1 MSELAWGNII
11 KSLRN
16 LRVEKP
22 RKTGCTMVMDVGKSL
37 EETKSI
43 LQIASNYIDH
53 WKFGFGT
60 SVFMDKALLQEK
72 LQLLAEHNILTFP
85 GGTLLEVALLE
96 HHCRVYM
103 THARELGFTAVEIS
117 DGTLPIPRFRR
128 KRIIECALNTGL
140 IPITEVGKKDPKR
153 QPTSD
158 QIAQEALED
167 FEWGAAWVIIEGR
180 ECGQGVGV
188 FDESG
193 NIDSFEVDLIVEM
206 MADKLDSLIWEAPL
220 KSQQAF
226 FIEKF
231 GANTGLGNI
240 PIDQV
245 LALEALRNGL
255 RFDTLNRVSG
265 KLLREGFW
273 DPSQVEANQMEQTI
287 ILPSRPVKKPNDQP

>member
-1 MSELAWGNII
+1 MPELAWENII
-11 KSLRN
+11 KNLRN
-16 LRVEKP
+16 PRVEKP

-37 EETKSI
+37 DETKSI

-72 LQLLAEHNILTFP
+72 LLLLAAHNILTFP

-128 KRIIECALNTGL
+128 KRIIECALNAGL

-153 QPTSD
+153 QPTAD
-158 QIAQEALED
+158 KIAEEVLED
-167 FEWGAAWVIIEGR
+167 LDWGAAWVIIEGR
-180 ECGQGVGV
+180 ESGKGVGV
-188 FDESG
+188 FDDSG
-193 NIDSFEVDLIVEM
+193 NVEDFEVDLIVKM
-206 MADKLDSLIWEAPL
+206 IGDKLDFLIWEAPL
-220 KSQQAF
+220 KSQQVF

-231 GANTGLGNI
+231 GANIGLGNI

-265 KLLREGFW
+265 KLLRGGFW
-273 DPSQVEANQMEQTI
+273 DPSQIEANETI
-287 ILPSRPVKKPNDQP
+287 NNLASSIGLNRNDQS

>member
-1 MSELAWGNII
+1 MFECAWENII
-11 KSLRN
+11 KSMRDP
-16 LRVEKP
+16 RIAKP

-37 EETKSI
+37 DETKHI
-43 LQIASNYIDH
+43 LEVAARYIDH

-72 LQLLAEHNILTFP
+72 LQLLASHNILTFP

-103 THARELGFTAVEIS
+103 THAKELGFSAVEIS

-128 KRIIECALNTGL
+128 NKIIECALNAGL

-153 QPTSD
+153 QPTVD
-158 QIAQEALED
+158 QIAEEVLED
-167 FEWGAAWVIIEGR
+167 IEQGAAWVILEGR
-180 ECGQGVGV
+180 ESGQGVGV
-188 FDESG
+188 FDEAG
-193 NIDSFEVDLIVEM
+193 NVDDFDVEM
-206 MADKLDSLIWEAPL
+206 IVNLIGDKQDALIWEAPI

-231 GANTGLGNI
+231 GANVGLGNI
-240 PIDQV
+240 PTDQV

-265 KLLREGFW
+265 KLMREGVW
-273 DPSQVEANQMEQTI
+273 DPNQVESPCLNNPAGK
-287 ILPSRPVKKPNDQP
+287 L

>member
-1 MSELAWGNII
+1 MSELAWENII
-11 KSLRN
+11 KSQRN
-16 LRVEKP
+16 SRVGKP
-22 RKTGCTMVMDVGKSL
+22 RKIGCTMVMDVGKGL

-72 LQLLAEHNILTFP
+72 LQILAAHNVLTFP
-85 GGTLLEVALLE
+85 GGTLLEVALLT

-103 THARELGFTAVEIS
+103 THAKSLGFSAVEIS

-128 KRIIECALNTGL
+128 KRIIECALNAGL

-153 QPTSD
+153 QPTAD
-158 QIAQEALED
+158 QIAEEVLED
-167 FEWGAAWVIIEGR
+167 LEWGAAWVIIEGR
-180 ECGQGVGV
+180 ESGQGVGV

-193 NIDSFEVDLIVEM
+193 NVEGFEVDRIVEVTGS
-206 MADKLDSLIWEAPL
+206 KINSLIWEAPL

-231 GANTGLGNI
+231 GANVGLGNI
-240 PIDQV
+240 NMDQI

-255 RFDTLNRVSG
+255 RFDTLNRVAD
-265 KLLREGFW
+265 KLLRGGHW
-273 DPSQVEANQMEQTI
+273 DPNKVEQEVGTVNNISNHANIRT
-287 ILPSRPVKKPNDQP
+287 

>member
-1 MSELAWGNII
+1 
-11 KSLRN
+11 
-16 LRVEKP
+16 
-22 RKTGCTMVMDVGKSL
+22 MVMDVGKSL

-60 SVFMDKALLQEK
+60 TVFMDKALLQEK
-72 LQLLAEHNILTFP
+72 LQILATHNILTFP

-128 KRIIECALNTGL
+128 QRIIECALNAGL

-153 QPTSD
+153 QPTAEK
-158 QIAQEALED
+158 IAQEASED
-167 FEWGAAWVIIEGR
+167 IDWGAAWVIIEGR
-180 ECGQGVGV
+180 ESGQGVGV
-188 FDESG
+188 FDDSG
-193 NIDSFEVDLIVEM
+193 NVDDFEVDMIVEM
-206 MADKLDSLIWEAPL
+206 LGDKLDSLIWEAPL
-220 KSQQAF
+220 KSQQVF

-231 GANTGLGNI
+231 GANAGLGNI

-255 RFDTLNRVSG
+255 RFDTLNRVTG
-265 KLLREGFW
+265 KILREGSW
-273 DPSQVEANQMEQTI
+273 DPNQVEANGTNNN
-287 ILPSRPVKKPNDQP
+287 PANPTRTKT

>member
-1 MSELAWGNII
+1 MAELAWGNII
-11 KSLRN
+11 KSLRDS
-16 LRVEKP
+16 RVGKP
-22 RKTGCTMVMDVGKSL
+22 RKAGCTMVMDVGKSL

-60 SVFMDKALLQEK
+60 TVFMDKALLQEK
-72 LQLLAEHNILTFP
+72 LQLLAAHNILTFP

-128 KRIIECALNTGL
+128 KKIIDCALNAGL

-153 QPTSD
+153 QPTAD
-158 QIAQEALED
+158 QIAKEASED
-167 FEWGAAWVIIEGR
+167 IDWGAAWVIIEGR

-188 FDESG
+188 FDDSG
-193 NIDSFEVDLIVEM
+193 NVDDFEVDLIVEM
-206 MADKLDSLIWEAPL
+206 LGDRLDSLIWEAPL
-220 KSQQAF
+220 KSQQVF

-231 GANTGLGNI
+231 GANAGLGNI

-255 RFDTLNRVSG
+255 RFDTLNRVTG
-265 KLLREGFW
+265 KLLREGSW
-273 DPSQVEANQMEQTI
+273 DPNQVEANGANNNSAN
-287 ILPSRPVKKPNDQP
+287 PSSTKT

>member
-11 KSLRN
+11 RN
-16 LRVEKP
+16 QRDSRVDKP

-37 EETKSI
+37 EETQSI

-72 LQLLAEHNILTFP
+72 LQLLSAHDILTFP

-103 THARELGFTAVEIS
+103 THAKELGFSAVEIS

-128 KRIIECALNTGL
+128 KRIIECALKAGL

-153 QPTSD
+153 QPTAD
-158 QIAQEALED
+158 QIAKAAVED
-167 FEWGAAWVIIEGR
+167 IDWGAAWVIIEGR

-193 NIDSFEVDLIVEM
+193 NVESFEVDMIVDIM
-206 MADKLDSLIWEAPL
+206 GNHIDSLIWEAPL

-231 GANTGLGNI
+231 GANAGLGNI

-255 RFDTLNRVSG
+255 RFDTLNRVTG

-273 DPSQVEANQMEQTI
+273 DPNQVEPNGTI
-287 ILPSRPVKKPNDQP
+287 NNPVIPFGTKT

>member
-11 KSLRN
+11 KSLRDS
-16 LRVEKP
+16 RVEKP
-22 RKTGCTMVMDVGKSL
+22 RKTGCTMVMDVGKSI

-43 LQIASNYIDH
+43 LHIASNYIDH

-60 SVFMDKALLQEK
+60 TVFMDKTLLQEK
-72 LQLLAEHNILTFP
+72 LQLLAAHNILTFP

-128 KRIIECALNTGL
+128 KRIIECALNAGL

-153 QPTSD
+153 QPTTE
-158 QIAQEALED
+158 QIAQEASED
-167 FEWGAAWVIIEGR
+167 MKWGAAWVIIEGR

-193 NIDSFEVDLIVEM
+193 NVDSFEVDLIAEM
-206 MADKLDSLIWEAPL
+206 LGDKLDSLIWEAPL

-231 GANTGLGNI
+231 GANAGLGNI
-240 PIDQV
+240 PMDQV

-255 RFDTLNRVSG
+255 RFDTLYRVSG
-265 KLLREGFW
+265 KLLREGSW
-273 DPSQVEANQMEQTI
+273 DPNQVEANGTNNN
-287 ILPSRPVKKPNDQP
+287 STNSTSTKT

>member
-1 MSELAWGNII
+1 MSELAWENII
-11 KSLRN
+11 KSQRN
-16 LRVEKP
+16 SRVGKP
-22 RKTGCTMVMDVGKSL
+22 RKIGCTMVMDVGKGL

-72 LQLLAEHNILTFP
+72 LQLLAAHNVLTFP

-128 KRIIECALNTGL
+128 KKIIECALNAGL
-140 IPITEVGKKDPKR
+140 TPITEVGKKDPKR
-153 QPTSD
+153 QPTAD
-158 QIAQEALED
+158 QIAEEALED
-167 FEWGAAWVIIEGR
+167 LRWGAAWVIIEGR
-180 ECGQGVGV
+180 ESGQGIGV

-193 NIDSFEVDLIVEM
+193 NVEGFEVDRIVEVVGS
-206 MADKLDSLIWEAPL
+206 KISSLIWEAPL
-220 KSQQAF
+220 KSQQVF

-231 GANTGLGNI
+231 GANVGLGNI
-240 PIDQV
+240 NIDQI

-255 RFDTLNRVSG
+255 RFDTLNRVTD
-265 KLLREGFW
+265 KLLRGGHW
-273 DPSQVEANQMEQTI
+273 DPNKVEQDVGT
-287 ILPSRPVKKPNDQP
+287 VNDISNHAIMKT

>member
-1 MSELAWGNII
+1 MAELAWENII
-11 KSLRN
+11 KSQRN
-16 LRVEKP
+16 SRVGKP

-72 LQLLAEHNILTFP
+72 LHTLAEYNILTFP

-103 THARELGFTAVEIS
+103 THAKALGFSAVEIS

-128 KRIIECALNTGL
+128 KRIIECALNAGL

-153 QPTSD
+153 QPTAD
-158 QIAQEALED
+158 QIAEEVLED
-167 FEWGAAWVIIEGR
+167 LDWGAAWVIIEGR
-180 ECGQGVGV
+180 ESGQGVGV

-193 NIDSFEVDLIVEM
+193 NVEGFEVDRIVEVVGS
-206 MADKLDSLIWEAPL
+206 KISSLIWEAPL

-231 GANTGLGNI
+231 GANIGLGNI
-240 PIDQV
+240 NIDQI

-255 RFDTLNRVSG
+255 RFDTLNRVAD
-265 KLLREGFW
+265 KLLRGGHW
-273 DPSQVEANQMEQTI
+273 DPNQVEVNGATHI
-287 ILPSRPVKKPNDQP
+287 PVNPTDTRT

>member
-1 MSELAWGNII
+1 MPELAWENII
-11 KSLRN
+11 KGQRDSRE
-16 LRVEKP
+16 EKP

-37 EETKSI
+37 HETQSI
-43 LQIASNYIDH
+43 LQVCANYIDH

-60 SVFMDKALLQEK
+60 SAFMDKTLLQEK
-72 LQLLAEHNILTFP
+72 LQLLANHQILTFP
-85 GGTLLEVALLE
+85 GGTLLEVALLT

-103 THARELGFTAVEIS
+103 THAKELGFSAVEIS

-128 KRIIECALNTGL
+128 KRIIECALNAGL

-158 QIAQEALED
+158 QIAEEVLED
-167 FEWGAAWVIIEGR
+167 LEWGAAWVIIEGR
-180 ECGQGVGV
+180 ESGQGVGV

-193 NIDSFEVDLIVEM
+193 NVDDFEVDMIVDIIG
-206 MADKLDSLIWEAPL
+206 DKLDALIWEAPH

-231 GANTGLGNI
+231 GANVGLGNI
-240 PIDQV
+240 LIDQV

-255 RFDTLNRVSG
+255 RFDTLNRVTG
-265 KLLREGFW
+265 KLLREGSW
-273 DPSQVEANQMEQTI
+273 DPNQVEVNEANNNPANPTG
-287 ILPSRPVKKPNDQP
+287 STT

>member
-1 MSELAWGNII
+1 
-11 KSLRN
+11 
-16 LRVEKP
+16 
-22 RKTGCTMVMDVGKSL
+22 MDVGKSL

-72 LQLLAEHNILTFP
+72 LQLLAAHNILTFP

-128 KRIIECALNTGL
+128 KRIIECALNAGL

-153 QPTSD
+153 QPTAE
-158 QIAQEALED
+158 QIAQEVLED
-167 FEWGAAWVIIEGR
+167 MDWGAAWVIIEGR

-193 NIDSFEVDLIVEM
+193 NVDDFEVDLIVEM
-206 MADKLDSLIWEAPL
+206 MGDKLDSLIWEAPL

-231 GANTGLGNI
+231 GANAGLGNI

-273 DPSQVEANQMEQTI
+273 DPNQVEANQTEQTI
-287 ILPSRPVKKPNDQP
+287 ILPIRPVQKRNDQP

>member
-1 MSELAWGNII
+1 MSDLAWGNII
-11 KSLRN
+11 KSLRDP
-16 LRVEKP
+16 RVEKP

-60 SVFMDKALLQEK
+60 TVFMDKALLQEK
-72 LQLLAEHNILTFP
+72 LHLLAAHNILTFP

-128 KRIIECALNTGL
+128 KRIIECALNAGL

-153 QPTSD
+153 QPTAE
-158 QIAQEALED
+158 QIAQEASED
-167 FEWGAAWVIIEGR
+167 MNRGAAWVIIEGR

-188 FDESG
+188 FDELG
-193 NIDSFEVDLIVEM
+193 NVDRFEVDLIVEM
-206 MADKLDSLIWEAPL
+206 IGDKLDSLIWEAPL

-231 GANTGLGNI
+231 GTNVGLGNI
-240 PIDQV
+240 PMDQV

-255 RFDTLNRVSG
+255 RFDTLNHVSG
-265 KLLREGFW
+265 KLLREGSW
-273 DPSQVEANQMEQTI
+273 DPNQVEANGTNNNSTN
-287 ILPSRPVKKPNDQP
+287 PTST

>member
-1 MSELAWGNII
+1 MSELAWENII
-11 KSLRN
+11 KSQRN
-16 LRVEKP
+16 SRVGKP
-22 RKTGCTMVMDVGKSL
+22 RKIGCTMVMDVGKGL

-72 LQLLAEHNILTFP
+72 LQLLAAHNVLTFP

-128 KRIIECALNTGL
+128 KRIIECALNAGL

-153 QPTSD
+153 QPTAEK
-158 QIAQEALED
+158 IAQEALED
-167 FEWGAAWVIIEGR
+167 LEWGAAWVIIEGR

-193 NIDSFEVDLIVEM
+193 NVDSFEVNLIVEM
-206 MADKLDSLIWEAPL
+206 LGDKLDSLIWEAPL
-220 KSQQAF
+220 KSQQVF

-231 GANTGLGNI
+231 GANAGLGNI

-255 RFDTLNRVSG
+255 RFDTLNRLTG
-265 KLLREGFW
+265 KLLREGSW
-273 DPSQVEANQMEQTI
+273 DPNQVEANGTI
-287 ILPSRPVKKPNDQP
+287 NNLANPTITKK